1 MTRWQAQ
8 ERRVDIHT
16 YYTYVYRQS
25 NCVSRKTCTGASP
38 LSLLSR
44 LARPSEENQPQRK
57 RWNSEY

>member
-1 MTRWQAQ
+1 MTCWQAQ

-16 YYTYVYRQS
+16 YVYPRS
-25 NCVSRKTCTGASP
+25 NCVPRKTCTGASP